1 MEQLC
6 SPCSVARS
14 TSTGASLHKSYHRRD
29 IANSDHSPQHILD
42 DWVRTTSNLLG
53 SAFGIYTQFI
63 AHLTDLHHASS
74 FSSPVEPLRS
84 DLNSF
89 AVSTLPPLTLS
100 KPFLQDSPRF
110 CAHFPASFAH
120 LCFFS
125 GAGMPC
131 TVTTPPSDPSAATPS
146 PPLPETY
153 GALLVGTSFGLM
165 LYGLTLHQYYRY
177 VRSYRQDALWV
188 KCLALGIVYGEV
200 MPIYGDIALTPAF
213 RVMETL
219 HVVCCV
225 AAVYYHLVSNYFNP
239 ASLSAGH
246 WSTRVSTQVLQLS
259 RVEQKLKQRT
269 ATTFSLIR
277 SFSFR
282 PRLGVSMLLCQS
294 FYTLRLYRLGP
305 DYTSFRLVVVVVIA
319 MVCEFGFVLA
329 LTIEGYLLSF
339 DDFQHVIWLICL
351 LAGFSVFIDIC
362 LMGTLVA
369 ALMKS
374 KTGYNRMDSLIDVLI
389 IYSINAG
396 VLTSV
401 FALLTFIFAI
411 ALPGNLIYVAFS
423 IIGVKCTSFFPHSS
437 ATYVSSALIILRGSV
452 CKLCTRSVS
461 ATALLALPATADQCP
476 TLCSQQLELSTV
488 VVQPN
493 AGGLRAQ
500 HARDRSVS
508 IPARLAVHSYD
519 QTTDT
524 QGTPLLRSPG
534 ERESQR

>member
-1 MEQLC
+1 MY
-6 SPCSVARS
+6 AR
-14 TSTGASLHKSYHRRD
+14 
-29 IANSDHSPQHILD
+29 
-42 DWVRTTSNLLG
+42 LG
-53 SAFGIYTQFI
+53 ISARG
-63 AHLTDLHHASS
+63 
-74 FSSPVEPLRS
+74 
-84 DLNSF
+84 
-89 AVSTLPPLTLS
+89 
-100 KPFLQDSPRF
+100 
-110 CAHFPASFAH
+110 
-120 LCFFS
+120 
-125 GAGMPC
+125 
-131 TVTTPPSDPSAATPS
+131 
-146 PPLPETY
+146 
-153 GALLVGTSFGLM
+153 

-423 IIGVKCTSFFPHSS
+423 IIGVKLYANSVLAVLNCRQSLCNRMLEGFELNTLETGRSRFLRDSQSTPMTRRPTPKLSDLVFVVTFGSQD
-437 ATYVSSALIILRGSV
+437 LRGLTRESIEDTGRDSV
-452 CKLCTRSVS
+452 VDRDVEEVEASDCYALYS
-461 ATALLALPATADQCP
+461 AY
-476 TLCSQQLELSTV
+476 LELMSF
-488 VVQPN
+488 PD
-493 AGGLRAQ
+493 A
-500 HARDRSVS
+500 
-508 IPARLAVHSYD
+508 
-519 QTTDT
+519 
-524 QGTPLLRSPG
+524 SPI
-534 ERESQR
+534 SHT